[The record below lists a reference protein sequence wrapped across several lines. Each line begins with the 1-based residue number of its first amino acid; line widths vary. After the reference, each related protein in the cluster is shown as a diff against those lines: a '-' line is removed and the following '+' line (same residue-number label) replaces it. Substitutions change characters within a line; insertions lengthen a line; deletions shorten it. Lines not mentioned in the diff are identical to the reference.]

1 MLDSS
6 AWTSPSIRCR
16 VSYIDHCIWEE
27 WAFTLQE
34 IPPIRSDADSPKI
47 NIYDGRADNKPLH
60 TITDMH
66 SQPVHLMAV
75 REEKWH
81 GSCIYIVLMSIS
93 SLMQRSIVWSRWIRM
108 AWWNI
113 GNQRHLLNY
122 HVVWNLKWNRKRIYT
137 NSARYVQDGFIDSM

>member
-1 MLDSS
+1 M
-6 AWTSPSIRCR
+6 
-16 VSYIDHCIWEE
+16 
-27 WAFTLQE
+27 AFTLQE

-75 REEKWH
+75 REGKMAWVMH
-81 GSCIYIVLMSIS
+81 IYIVLMFVS

-122 HVVWNLKWNRKRIYT
+122 HVV
-137 NSARYVQDGFIDSM
+137 